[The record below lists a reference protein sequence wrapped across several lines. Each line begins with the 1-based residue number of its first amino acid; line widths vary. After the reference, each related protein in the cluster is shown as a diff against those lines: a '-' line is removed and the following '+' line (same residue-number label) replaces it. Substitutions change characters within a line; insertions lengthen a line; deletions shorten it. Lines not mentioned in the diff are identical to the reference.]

1 MKNGAIF
8 ASGFRSLD
16 QSDVVHPKNLGDDSI
31 DVLRAE
37 SLRFQIEI
45 IPNNHLRAECDSGAQ
60 KHLVKTLATGG
71 HVKA

>member
-16 QSDVVHPKNLGDDSI
+16 EPNVVNLEHFGNDSI